1 MPMLPVFRPDISFT
15 LRTRSAL
22 EVVMDP
28 EPVQGR
34 SFRYK
39 FVFGNTIHI
48 QGESLRE
55 LLTASGE
62 WVILLSPIV
71 QPVLAK

>member
-1 MPMLPVFRPDISFT
+1 MLPVCCPDISST
-15 LRTRSAL
+15 LQTCSAL

-28 EPVQGR
+28 KLVQGQ
-34 SFRYK
+34 SFQYK

-48 QGESLRE
+48 QGELLCK

-71 QPVLAK
+71 PPVLAK